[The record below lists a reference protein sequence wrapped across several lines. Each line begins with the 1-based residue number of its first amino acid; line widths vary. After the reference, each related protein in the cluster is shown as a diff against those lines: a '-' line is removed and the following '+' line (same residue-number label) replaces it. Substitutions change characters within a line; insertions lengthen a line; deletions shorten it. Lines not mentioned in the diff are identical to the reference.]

1 MESKGSRLGNGH
13 AAEHGTSLPGT
24 TGGRSSSEQSRGHLL
39 LPLGIRSRADYLVR
53 SFPGCRCKALALDE
67 IGLSRIGFVVVGG
80 GIDSVEPT
88 TLPFPS
94 RLSERCSCPSLS
106 LLGVNSV
113 ACFIVVTFQV
123 QDRNWDAIWPRRCHS
138 EYASSLARSAPSDEA
153 RTAGLAEDCQQP
165 KSLFAVWSHDG
176 PLVVGV
182 DGI

>member
-24 TGGRSSSEQSRGHLL
+24 TCGRSSSEQSRGHLSCL
-39 LPLGIRSRADYLVR
+39 LAYD
-53 SFPGCRCKALALDE
+53 LA
-67 IGLSRIGFVVVGG
+67 
-80 GIDSVEPT
+80 PT
-88 TLPFPS
+88 TWYDRFLAADARHSHWMTSACPESGPLLSAPELTVSNRQHPLSPS

-113 ACFIVVTFQV
+113 ACFTVVTFQV
-123 QDRNWDAIWPRRCHS
+123 QDREWDAIWPRRCHS
-138 EYASSLARSAPSDEA
+138 EYASSLACSAPPDEA

-165 KSLFAVWSHDG
+165 KSLFAAWSHDG